1 MTISVIVD
9 CDPGHDDM
17 IALFLAH
24 RFAEV
29 IGITT
34 VSGNASL
41 NATTANALLATSVSQ
56 VDTPVHAGAS
66 NPLTSEAV
74 HAQGIHGVDGLGGV
88 HRDV

>member
-34 VSGNASL
+34 VSGNAPL
-41 NATTANALLATSVSQ
+41 NATTANALLATSVLQ

-74 HAQGIHGVDGLGGV
+74 YAQGIHGVDGLGGV